1 MEFLIDSDVIIWALR
16 GQRETLELLK
26 TLQSIGIPACSPVSI
41 IEVKIGAK
49 GREEKETKTFL
60 DSLEV
65 CPVDRQVAD
74 KASEY
79 VIDYRKKGV
88 TLGIPDAIIAATC
101 IIHGLTLVTYNA
113 KHYPVAE
120 IKFYPAAFSRPS

>member
-1 MEFLIDSDVIIWALR
+1 VEFLIDSDVIIWALR

-120 IKFYPAAFSRPS
+120 IKFYP